1 MELGLRGRRAL
12 VTGAS
17 KGIGKAIALTL
28 AGEGAAVATVARDS
42 ADLDAL
48 RAELDGGDHATAPL
62 DLMGDDLGAAIA
74 GIFDATTRPFDIVVN
89 NVGGTLDVTDPFAPI
104 EDWRAVMRLNFDV
117 AVEINQQFLPH
128 MRSQG
133 WGRIVNVSSVAATE
147 LNGPA
152 SYAAAKAA
160 LTAYTRC
167 VGRLLAGDGVV
178 MTSVLP
184 GVVKTEGGYW
194 EKMETENPE
203 HVSRYLK
210 DRCPLGRFG
219 TVEEIADVV
228 AFLCSDRASFAPGAT
243 WTIDGGQLR
252 SYAC

>member
-1 MELGLRGRRAL
+1 MDLGLRGKRAL

-17 KGIGKAIALTL
+17 RGIGRAIAHSL
-28 AGEGAAVATVARDS
+28 AKEGASVAALARG
-42 ADLDAL
+42 AEDLSSLETAL
-48 RAELDGGDHATAPL
+48 PGDGHATDTL
-62 DLMGDDLGAAIA
+62 DLMSDNLGPAIEQC
-74 GIFDATTRPFDIVVN
+74 FDAGDRPFDIVVN
-89 NVGGTLDVTDPFAPI
+89 NVGGTLDITDPFAPI

-117 AVEINQQFLPH
+117 AVEINRHFLPA
-128 MRSQG
+128 MQAAG
-133 WGRIVNVSSVAATE
+133 WGRVVNVSSVAATE

-167 VGRLLAGDGVV
+167 VGRLVARDGVV

-194 EKMETENPE
+194 ERMETENPE
-203 HVSRYLK
+203 HVGRYLA

-228 AFLCSDRASFAPGAT
+228 VFLCSERSSFAPGSS
-243 WTIDGGQLR
+243 WTVDGGQLR
-252 SYAC
+252 SYPA